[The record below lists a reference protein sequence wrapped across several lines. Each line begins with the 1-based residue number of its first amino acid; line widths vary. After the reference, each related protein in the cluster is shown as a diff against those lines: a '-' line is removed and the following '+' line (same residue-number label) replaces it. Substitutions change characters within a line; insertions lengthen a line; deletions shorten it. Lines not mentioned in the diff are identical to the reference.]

1 MSVRSP
7 YATRLKN
14 NKTDIRRYTKA
25 AKDLQAQSA
34 RSDLV
39 GGGSKRFAGTSDDP
53 YGERSDRMRLL
64 AGTETLDDGT
74 RRIQDSQR
82 IALETE
88 DVGADTLREL
98 RRQREQIEN
107 ATDTV
112 SSLVLVSWAIDQFMY
127 SFTLPIPP
135 LTVPAVPSRK

>member
-1 MSVRSP
+1 MRSP

-14 NKTDIRRYTKA
+14 NKLDMLRYKKA
-25 AKDLQAQSA
+25 AKDLHAQAA
-34 RSDLV
+34 RSDLI
-39 GGGSKRFAGTSDDP
+39 GGGNKRFGAGSDDP

-64 AGTETLDDGT
+64 AGSDSLNDGS

-107 ATDTV
+107 TRDTV
-112 SSLVLVSWAIDQFMY
+112 SLSASGCA
-127 SFTLPIPP
+127 
-135 LTVPAVPSRK
+135 RH